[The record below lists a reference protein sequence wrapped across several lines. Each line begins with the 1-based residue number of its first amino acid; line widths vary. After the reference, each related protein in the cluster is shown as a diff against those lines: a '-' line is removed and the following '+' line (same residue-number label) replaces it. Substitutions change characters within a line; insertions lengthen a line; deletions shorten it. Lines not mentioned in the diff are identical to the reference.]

1 MTTLALS
8 LQAHDEMKITDDN
21 VKSDS
26 PLVTMDL
33 QITDAAYNFCQ
44 RLKAHDLFFRKSQV
58 DGIED
63 QKYAQSAELLANPE
77 TSNTDVTKSDID
89 ELVKGCV
96 YPAYSRSGR
105 RFIVKISPGGGLETS
120 LLLQAKKLKESN
132 TLEDACLPLLVDH
145 YYHHMSSTNFF
156 LLGFCEH
163 GSLEKL
169 LFDNGAVPIHK
180 QYIAKILHGVTT
192 AIYFL
197 HSQNIYHGTIC
208 TANIL
213 IDHHMVGRLTGLTRT
228 QTVSKN
234 MNKSRQLPMYAAPES
249 LYPKAESLPQDMFA
263 MGVIIYRCLIGRMP
277 KRKPNGT
284 IDYHGVKSSI
294 TIPIDPKMWHTTQ
307 LLMSERLEMRLT
319 AGQLLH
325 TDWIE
330 TAATTPI
337 TQIFSWNN

>member
-1 MTTLALS
+1 
-8 LQAHDEMKITDDN
+8 
-21 VKSDS
+21 
-26 PLVTMDL
+26 MDL

-249 LYPKAESLPQDMFA
+249 LYPNIVMELRWTVAIDLSHDIFKRAESLPQDMFA
-263 MGVIIYRCLIGRMP
+263 MG
-277 KRKPNGT
+277 